1 MGIYKDVVN
10 IVNRNVFLTNLL
22 LLPAIYYCIM
32 GIVHIHN
39 WEIEPSTS
47 LYVYLSIWYFMALLL
62 IFVSLFSIIY
72 HGTMFSATKP
82 KLQKLGKVDYLF
94 TAPLLGIIIIA
105 LSIIYFIF
113 LDIKC
118 PGTQYHINVF
128 SVATGYTI
136 VGLIIFLLKKYFIRG
151 YSTKDFVKKIK
162 YLLSHTFFH
171 YIAYTGVTLLILTF
185 FLDNRDIYNT
195 FFIKSCK

>member
-32 GIVHIHN
+32 GIIHIHN
-39 WEIEPSTS
+39 WKIESSTS
-47 LYVYLSIWYFMALLL
+47 LYVYLSSWYFMALLL
-62 IFVSLFSIIY
+62 IFVSFFSILY
-72 HGTMFSATKP
+72 HGTMFSETKP

-94 TAPLLGIIIIA
+94 TAPLLGVILIA
-105 LSIIYFIF
+105 LSIIYFVF

-118 PGTQYHINVF
+118 AGTGYHVNVF
-128 SVATGYTI
+128 AVATGYTI
-136 VGLIIFLLKKYFIRG
+136 VGLIVFLLKKYFTRG
-151 YSTKDFVKKIK
+151 YSRRDFIKKIK

-171 YIAYTGVTLLILTF
+171 YIAYTGITLLILTF

-195 FFIKSCK
+195 FFIKSC